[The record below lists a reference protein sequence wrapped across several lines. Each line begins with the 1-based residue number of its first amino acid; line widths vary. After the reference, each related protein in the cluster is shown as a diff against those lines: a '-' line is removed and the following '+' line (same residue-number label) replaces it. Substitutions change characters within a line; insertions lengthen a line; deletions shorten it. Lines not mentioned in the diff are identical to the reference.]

1 VALIDPT
8 EPCPCGSGL
17 TYARCHLPR
26 VREQKPPAI
35 TERCQLAVISEPD
48 PDTRPVHILTGAG
61 TILIQG
67 FACGLSMDC
76 GKCGASLIVGLKR
89 EQVQGIVL
97 KCNACGTFNNT

>member
-1 VALIDPT
+1 VALIDPN
-8 EPCPCGSGL
+8 EPCPCGSGS

-26 VREQKPPAI
+26 VREKNPPAI
-35 TERCQLAVISEPD
+35 TERCRLQVIPEPD
-48 PDTRPVHILTGAG
+48 PDARSVFTLTGIG

-67 FACGLSMDC
+67 DACGLSMDC

-97 KCNACGTFNNT
+97 KCNSCGAFNDT